1 MKKIKPQHA
10 LLMILLNYIPLLH
23 IISILAC
30 LCCFNSWT
38 LKIISAICVIYVLP
52 ILFVRTILSI
62 YPLKENKFY
71 VFSKD
76 YFVWWA
82 TFCWQTI
89 FLRFPFIEEIL
100 RSIPSLYSFW
110 LRCWGS
116 KIGKLVYWTPG
127 TIILDRSFLN
137 IGDHVIFGAGVRI
150 NAHIQDGDT
159 MILAPITVED
169 NVVVGGYSL
178 LTSGT
183 ILKKDQTTKSFLI
196 SPPFSVWKDNKRI
209 FK

>member
-1 MKKIKPQHA
+1 MKKIKTSQA
-10 LLMILLNYIPLLH
+10 ILMILLNYIPLLH
-23 IISILAC
+23 IILALIS
-30 LCCFNSWT
+30 LCFFDSWAA
-38 LKIISAICVIYVLP
+38 KIMSCICVIYILP
-52 ILFVRTILSI
+52 ILCVRTILHI
-62 YPLKENKFY
+62 HPLKQDKFK

-82 TFCWQTI
+82 VFCWQII
-89 FLRFPFIEEIL
+89 FLRFPFLEEIL
-100 RSIPSLYSFW
+100 RSIPTLYSFW
-110 LRCWGS
+110 LRRWGS

-150 NAHIQDGDT
+150 NPHIQDDDT
-159 MILAPITVED
+159 LILAPITIED

-183 ILKKDQTTKSFLI
+183 VLKKDQSTKSFLI

-209 FK
+209 SK